1 MHYLM
6 LFSGAVELSVGTVG
20 LVLRTYRCSPY
31 SHFMICPF
39 IPFSPHAHSF
49 FLPKVMDE
57 VKVAERRRSEE
68 TNAELSNPYAH
79 PFNPFVPQAPSYYPM
94 ADFQGG
100 VDPDLIQAPPP
111 NPYTSS
117 IPRFDPDSSW
127 SPPPNP
133 YAQQP
138 I

>member
-1 MHYLM
+1 
-6 LFSGAVELSVGTVG
+6 
-20 LVLRTYRCSPY
+20 
-31 SHFMICPF
+31 
-39 IPFSPHAHSF
+39 
-49 FLPKVMDE
+49 
-57 VKVAERRRSEE
+57 
-68 TNAELSNPYAH
+68 
-79 PFNPFVPQAPSYYPM
+79 M